1 VAIAQAELD
10 AMQARYKSAV
20 EDWIRAIREE
30 ESLASPAQHSEAD
43 IDKWEAAADN
53 EEEARK
59 RAKEAKSDYEDA
71 LREEFFN
78 F

>member
-10 AMQARYKSAV
+10 AKQAQYKSAV

-30 ESLASPAQHSEAD
+30 EALATPAEHSEAD

-59 RAKEAKSDYEDA
+59 RAKDAKAHYEDA